1 MNKGW
6 IWSSIASVVI
16 IVAGIGSLSYIN
28 RTVPT
33 QLPNKPLLAGTT
45 TTTATQSTTGNKA
58 LKDIIFNTQ
67 KKVVMIEL
75 EDGSLGSGFLYNQQ
89 GDIITNAHVVAG
101 AVNVKV
107 KTADARTLA
116 GKVIGIGTD
125 MDIAVVRV
133 PELVGTEPLIL
144 AQKNN
149 ADVGDNVLAL
159 GSPLGLQNTI
169 TTGIISGLGRDFTID
184 PYVYTNLYQI
194 SAPIA
199 PGNSGGPL
207 VHADTGEVLGINSAM
222 ASESNTIGF
231 SIPVSEIEE
240 TVQKWSK
247 NPMKDVPTT
256 TSTSDDDADYD
267 MPSVQDEGQY
277 IVSYFYESL
286 SRQDYVTAYSLLGS
300 RWQSN
305 LSYADFRQGYINT
318 GEISIDSIIASKDGD
333 QVKVTVEITAEERKD
348 TSTAYSSYKLDY
360 ILAYENDI
368 LKILS
373 GKGDKVAYYPG

>member
-6 IWSSIASVVI
+6 IFSSIASVVI
-16 IVAGIGSLSYIN
+16 IAAGIGSFSYIN

-33 QLPNKPLLAGTT
+33 QLPNKPLLASKTAQTASQTNTGT
-45 TTTATQSTTGNKA
+45 ST
-58 LKDIIFNTQ
+58 LKDVIFKTQ

-75 EDGSLGSGFLYNQQ
+75 EDGSLGSGFLYNDQ
-89 GDIITNAHVVAG
+89 GDVITNAHVVAG
-101 AVNVKV
+101 ALNVKV
-107 KTADARTLA
+107 KTADARTLT

-125 MDIAVVRV
+125 TDIAVVRV
-133 PELVGTEPLIL
+133 PELVGTEPLKL
-144 AQKNN
+144 AQKGS

-169 TTGIISGLGRDFTID
+169 TTGIISGVGRDFTID

-207 VHADTGEVLGINSAM
+207 IHADTGEVLGINSAM

-231 SIPVSEIEE
+231 SIPVAEIQK
-240 TVQKWSK
+240 TVQNWSK
-247 NPMKDVPTT
+247 TPMKDVPTT
-256 TSTSDDDADYD
+256 SASSENVDDE
-267 MPSVQDEGQY
+267 MPSVQDEAQY

-286 SRQDYVTAYSLLGS
+286 SMQDYVTAYSLLGS

-318 GEISIDSIIASKDGD
+318 GAVSIDSIIATKDGD

-348 TSTAYSSYKLDY
+348 SGTVYSSYKLHY

-373 GKGDKVAYYPG
+373 GEGKKVSS

>member
-6 IWSSIASVVI
+6 MISSIVSVVVI
-16 IVAGIGSLSYIN
+16 AAGIGSLLYIN
-28 RTVPT
+28 HTVPQ
-33 QLPNKPLLAGTT
+33 QLPNKPLIAVAKTTTSAQTT
-45 TTTATQSTTGNKA
+45 TTNKA
-58 LKDIIFNTQ
+58 LKDVIFTAQ

-75 EDGSLGSGFLYNQQ
+75 EDGSLGSGFLYNKQ
-89 GDIITNAHVVAG
+89 GDVITNAHVVAG
-101 AVNVKV
+101 ALNVKV
-107 KTADARTLA
+107 KTADARTLD

-133 PELVGTEPLIL
+133 PDLAGTEPLPL
-144 AQKNN
+144 AQKDS

-207 VHADTGEVLGINSAM
+207 IHADTGEVLGINSAM
-222 ASESNTIGF
+222 ASEANTIGF
-231 SIPVSEIEE
+231 SIPVSEIQE

-247 NPMKDVPTT
+247 NPGKDLPDTAKSTT
-256 TSTSDDDADYD
+256 DVESDL
-267 MPSVQDEGQY
+267 PSVQDDAEY
-277 IVSYFYESL
+277 VVRYFYESL
-286 SRQDYVTAYSLLGS
+286 SMQDYVTAYSLLGS

-318 GEISIDSIIASKDGD
+318 GDVSIDSIISTKDGN
-333 QVKVTVEITAEERKD
+333 QVKVSIEITAEERKD
-348 TSTAYSSYKLDY
+348 TGTVYTSYRSDY
-360 ILAYENDI
+360 VLAYENDI

-373 GKGDKVAYYPG
+373 GTGQKVDS

>member
-6 IWSSIASVVI
+6 IFSSIASVVI
-16 IVAGIGSLSYIN
+16 IAAGIGSFSYIN

-33 QLPNKPLLAGTT
+33 QLPNKPLLAS
-45 TTTATQSTTGNKA
+45 TTAQTASQTNTGTST
-58 LKDIIFNTQ
+58 LKDVIFNTQ

-75 EDGSLGSGFLYNQQ
+75 EDGSLGSGFLYNDQ
-89 GDIITNAHVVAG
+89 GDVITNAHVVAG
-101 AVNVKV
+101 ALNVKV
-107 KTADARTLA
+107 KTADARTLT

-125 MDIAVVRV
+125 TDIAVVRV
-133 PELVGTEPLIL
+133 PELVGTEPLKL
-144 AQKNN
+144 AQKGS

-169 TTGIISGLGRDFTID
+169 TTGIISGVGRDFTID

-207 VHADTGEVLGINSAM
+207 IHADTGEVLGINSAM

-231 SIPVSEIEE
+231 SIPVAEIQK
-240 TVQKWSK
+240 TVQNWSK
-247 NPMKDVPTT
+247 TPMKDVPTT
-256 TSTSDDDADYD
+256 SASSENVDDE
-267 MPSVQDEGQY
+267 MPSVQDEAQY

-286 SRQDYVTAYSLLGS
+286 SIQDYVTAYSLLGS

-318 GEISIDSIIASKDGD
+318 GAVSMDSIIATKDGE

-348 TSTAYSSYKLDY
+348 SGTVYSSYKLHY

-373 GKGDKVAYYPG
+373 GEGKKVSS

>member
-1 MNKGW
+1 MNKAW
-6 IWSSIASVVI
+6 IVSSIASVVI
-16 IVAGIGSLSYIN
+16 VAAGIGSFMYIN
-28 RTVPT
+28 RTVPA
-33 QLPNKPLLAGTT
+33 QLPNKPLVATVTT
-45 TTTATQSTTGNKA
+45 KATQASKGNPA
-58 LKDIIFNTQ
+58 LKDVIFNTQ

-75 EDGSLGSGFLYNQQ
+75 DDGSLGSGFLYNKQ

-101 AVNVKV
+101 ALNVKV
-107 KTADARTLA
+107 KTADARTLD

-133 PELVGTEPLIL
+133 PELADTEPLAL
-144 AQKNN
+144 AQNSN

-169 TTGIISGLGRDFTID
+169 TTGIISGVGRDFTID

-207 VHADTGEVLGINSAM
+207 IHADTGEVLGINSAM

-231 SIPVSEIEE
+231 SIPVSEIQE

-247 NPMKDVPTT
+247 NPGKDLPK
-256 TSTSDDDADYD
+256 TSKPATDTVSDA
-267 MPSVQDEGQY
+267 PSVQDDAQY

-286 SRQDYVTAYSLLGS
+286 SMQDYVTAYSLLGS

-305 LSYADFRQGYINT
+305 LSYADFRQGYIQT
-318 GEISIDSIIASKDGD
+318 GEVSIDSIIASKDGD

-348 TSTAYSSYKLDY
+348 TGTVYSSYKIDY
-360 ILAYENDI
+360 VLGYENDI

-373 GKGDKVAYYPG
+373 GEGKKLTS

>member
-6 IWSSIASVVI
+6 IFSSIASVVI
-16 IVAGIGSLSYIN
+16 IAAGIGSFSYIN

-33 QLPNKPLLAGTT
+33 QLPNKPLLAS
-45 TTTATQSTTGNKA
+45 TTAQTASQTNTGTST
-58 LKDIIFNTQ
+58 LKDVIFNTQ

-75 EDGSLGSGFLYNQQ
+75 EDGSLGSGFLYNDQ
-89 GDIITNAHVVAG
+89 GDVITNAHVVAG
-101 AVNVKV
+101 ALNVKV
-107 KTADARTLA
+107 KTADARTLT

-125 MDIAVVRV
+125 TDIAVVRV
-133 PELVGTEPLIL
+133 PELVGTEPLKL
-144 AQKNN
+144 AQKGS

-169 TTGIISGLGRDFTID
+169 TTGIISGVGRDFTID

-207 VHADTGEVLGINSAM
+207 IHADTGEVLGINSAM

-231 SIPVSEIEE
+231 SIPVAEIQK
-240 TVQKWSK
+240 TVQNWSK
-247 NPMKDVPTT
+247 TPMKDVPTT
-256 TSTSDDDADYD
+256 SASSENVDDE
-267 MPSVQDEGQY
+267 MPSVQDEAQY

-286 SRQDYVTAYSLLGS
+286 SMQDYVTAYSLLGS

-318 GEISIDSIIASKDGD
+318 GTVSMDSIIATKDGE

-348 TSTAYSSYKLDY
+348 SGTVYSSYKLHY

-373 GKGDKVAYYPG
+373 GEGKKVSS

>member
-1 MNKGW
+1 MNKRW
-6 IWSSIASVVI
+6 IFSSIASIVI
-16 IVAGIGSLSYIN
+16 IAAGIGSFSYIN

-45 TTTATQSTTGNKA
+45 ASTATQTNTNSST
-58 LKDIIFNTQ
+58 LKDVIFNTQ

-75 EDGSLGSGFLYNQQ
+75 EDGSLGSGFLYNEQ

-101 AVNVKV
+101 AQNVKV

-133 PELVGTEPLIL
+133 SELVGTEPLKL
-144 AQKNN
+144 AQKDS

-169 TTGIISGLGRDFTID
+169 TTGIISGVGRDFTID

-207 VHADTGEVLGINSAM
+207 IHADTGEVLGINSAM

-231 SIPVSEIEE
+231 SIPVAEIQQ
-240 TVQKWSK
+240 TVQNWSK
-247 NPMKDVPTT
+247 NPMKELPV
-256 TSTSDDDADYD
+256 TSASSEEVDYD
-267 MPSVQDEGQY
+267 MPSIQDEAQY

-300 RWQSN
+300 RWQGN
-305 LSYADFRQGYINT
+305 LSYADFRQGYIKT
-318 GEISIDSIIASKDGD
+318 GEVAIDSIIASKDGD
-333 QVKVTVEITAEERKD
+333 QVKVTVEITAEERED
-348 TSTAYSSYKLDY
+348 AGAIYSSYKLNY
-360 ILAYENDI
+360 IVAYENDI

-373 GKGDKVAYYPG
+373 GKGEKTASYSG

>member
-1 MNKGW
+1 MNKAW
-6 IWSSIASVVI
+6 IFSSIASVVI
-16 IVAGIGSLSYIN
+16 IVAGIGSFSYIN

-33 QLPNKPLLAGTT
+33 QLPNKPLLAS
-45 TTTATQSTTGNKA
+45 TTAQTTSQTNTGTST
-58 LKDIIFNTQ
+58 LKDVIFNTQ

-75 EDGSLGSGFLYNQQ
+75 EDGSLGSGFLYNDQ
-89 GDIITNAHVVAG
+89 GDVITNAHVVAG
-101 AVNVKV
+101 ALNVKV
-107 KTADARTLA
+107 KTADARTLT

-125 MDIAVVRV
+125 TDIAVVRV
-133 PELVGTEPLIL
+133 PELVGTEPLKL
-144 AQKNN
+144 AQKGS

-169 TTGIISGLGRDFTID
+169 TTGIISGVGRDFTID

-207 VHADTGEVLGINSAM
+207 IHADTGEVLGINSAM

-231 SIPVSEIEE
+231 SIPVAEIQK
-240 TVQKWSK
+240 TVQNWSK
-247 NPMKDVPTT
+247 TPMKDVPTT
-256 TSTSDDDADYD
+256 SASSENVDDE
-267 MPSVQDEGQY
+267 MPSVQDEAQY

-286 SRQDYVTAYSLLGS
+286 SMQDYVTAYSLLGS

-318 GEISIDSIIASKDGD
+318 GAVSMDSIIATKDGE

-348 TSTAYSSYKLDY
+348 SGTVYSSYKLHY

-373 GKGDKVAYYPG
+373 GEGKKVSS

>member
-1 MNKGW
+1 MNKSW
-6 IWSSIASVVI
+6 IVSSIASVVI
-16 IVAGIGSLSYIN
+16 VAAGIGSFMYIN
-28 RTVPT
+28 RTVPA
-33 QLPNKPLLAGTT
+33 QLPNKPLVATVTT
-45 TTTATQSTTGNKA
+45 KATQASKGNPA
-58 LKDIIFNTQ
+58 LKDVIFNTQ

-75 EDGSLGSGFLYNQQ
+75 DDGSLGSGFLYNKQ

-101 AVNVKV
+101 ALNVKV
-107 KTADARTLA
+107 KTADARTLD

-133 PELVGTEPLIL
+133 PKLADTEPLAL
-144 AQKNN
+144 AQNSN

-169 TTGIISGLGRDFTID
+169 TTGIISGVGRDFTID

-207 VHADTGEVLGINSAM
+207 IHADTGEVLGINSAM

-231 SIPVSEIEE
+231 SIPVSEIQE

-247 NPMKDVPTT
+247 NPGKDLPK
-256 TSTSDDDADYD
+256 TSKPATDTVSDA
-267 MPSVQDEGQY
+267 PSVQDDAQY
-277 IVSYFYESL
+277 IVNYFYESL
-286 SRQDYVTAYSLLGS
+286 SMQDYVTAYSLLGS

-305 LSYADFRQGYINT
+305 LSYADFRQGYIQT
-318 GEISIDSIIASKDGD
+318 GEVSIDSIIASKDGD

-348 TSTAYSSYKLDY
+348 SGTVYSSYKLDY
-360 ILAYENDI
+360 VLGYENDI

-373 GKGDKVAYYPG
+373 GEGKKLTS

>member
-1 MNKGW
+1 MNKAW
-6 IWSSIASVVI
+6 IVSSITSVVI
-16 IVAGIGSLSYIN
+16 VAAGIGSFMYIN
-28 RTVPT
+28 RTVPA
-33 QLPNKPLLAGTT
+33 QLPNKPLVATVTT
-45 TTTATQSTTGNKA
+45 KATQASKGNPA
-58 LKDIIFNTQ
+58 LKDVIFNTQ

-75 EDGSLGSGFLYNQQ
+75 DDGSLGSGFLYNKQ

-101 AVNVKV
+101 ALNVKV
-107 KTADARTLA
+107 KTADARTLD

-133 PELVGTEPLIL
+133 PELADTEPLSL
-144 AQKNN
+144 AQNSN

-169 TTGIISGLGRDFTID
+169 TTGIISGVGRDFTID

-207 VHADTGEVLGINSAM
+207 IHADTGEVLGINSAM

-231 SIPVSEIEE
+231 SIPVSEIQE

-247 NPMKDVPTT
+247 NPGKDLPK
-256 TSTSDDDADYD
+256 TSKPATDTVSDA
-267 MPSVQDEGQY
+267 PSVQDDAQY

-286 SRQDYVTAYSLLGS
+286 SMQDYVTAYSLLGS

-305 LSYADFRQGYINT
+305 LSYADFRQGYIQT
-318 GEISIDSIIASKDGD
+318 GEVSIDSIIASKDGD

-348 TSTAYSSYKLDY
+348 TGTVYSSYKLDY
-360 ILAYENDI
+360 VLGYENDI

-373 GKGDKVAYYPG
+373 GEGKKLTS

>member
-6 IWSSIASVVI
+6 IFSGISSVVI
-16 IVAGIGSLSYIN
+16 IVAGIGSFSYIN

-33 QLPNKPLLAGTT
+33 QLPNKPLLAS
-45 TTTATQSTTGNKA
+45 TTAQTASQKNTGTST
-58 LKDIIFNTQ
+58 LKDVIFNTQ

-75 EDGSLGSGFLYNQQ
+75 ENGSLGSGFLYNDQ
-89 GDIITNAHVVAG
+89 GDVITNAHVVAG
-101 AVNVKV
+101 ALNVKV
-107 KTADARTLA
+107 KTADARTLT

-133 PELVGTEPLIL
+133 PELVGTEPLKL
-144 AQKNN
+144 AQKGS

-169 TTGIISGLGRDFTID
+169 TTGIISGVGRDFTID
-184 PYVYTNLYQI
+184 PYIYTNLYQI

-207 VHADTGEVLGINSAM
+207 IHADTGEVLGINSAM

-231 SIPVSEIEE
+231 SIPVAEIQK
-240 TVQKWSK
+240 TVQNWSK
-247 NPMKDVPTT
+247 TPMKDVPTT
-256 TSTSDDDADYD
+256 SASSENVDDE
-267 MPSVQDEGQY
+267 MPSVQDEAQY

-286 SRQDYVTAYSLLGS
+286 SMQDYVTAYSLLGS

-305 LSYADFRQGYINT
+305 LSYADFRQGYIHT
-318 GEISIDSIIASKDGD
+318 GAVSIDSIIASKDGD
-333 QVKVTVEITAEERKD
+333 QVNVTVEITAEERKD
-348 TSTAYSSYKLDY
+348 SGTVYSSYKLNY

-368 LKILS
+368 LKMLS
-373 GKGDKVAYYPG
+373 GKGQKVSS

>member
-1 MNKGW
+1 MNKAW
-6 IWSSIASVVI
+6 IVSSIASVVI
-16 IVAGIGSLSYIN
+16 VAAGIGSFMYIN
-28 RTVPT
+28 RTVPA
-33 QLPNKPLLAGTT
+33 QLPNTPLVATVTT
-45 TTTATQSTTGNKA
+45 KATQASKGNPA
-58 LKDIIFNTQ
+58 LKDVIFNTQ
-67 KKVVMIEL
+67 KKVVMIDL
-75 EDGSLGSGFLYNQQ
+75 DDGSLGSGFLYNKQ

-101 AVNVKV
+101 ALNVKV
-107 KTADARTLA
+107 KTADARTLD

-133 PELVGTEPLIL
+133 PELADTEPLAL
-144 AQKNN
+144 AQNSN

-169 TTGIISGLGRDFTID
+169 TTGIISGVGRDFTID

-207 VHADTGEVLGINSAM
+207 IHADTGEVLGINSAM

-231 SIPVSEIEE
+231 SIPVSEIQE

-247 NPMKDVPTT
+247 NPGKDLPK
-256 TSTSDDDADYD
+256 TSKPATDTVSDA
-267 MPSVQDEGQY
+267 PSVQDDAQY

-286 SRQDYVTAYSLLGS
+286 SMQDYVTAYSLLGS

-305 LSYADFRQGYINT
+305 LSYADFRQGYIQT
-318 GEISIDSIIASKDGD
+318 GEVSIDSIIASKDGD

-348 TSTAYSSYKLDY
+348 SGTVYSSYKLDY
-360 ILAYENDI
+360 VLGYENDI

-373 GKGDKVAYYPG
+373 GEGKKLTS

>member
-6 IWSSIASVVI
+6 IFSSIASVVI
-16 IVAGIGSLSYIN
+16 IAAGIGSFSYIN

-33 QLPNKPLLAGTT
+33 QLPNKPLLAS
-45 TTTATQSTTGNKA
+45 TTAQTASQTNTGTST
-58 LKDIIFNTQ
+58 LKDVIFNTQ

-75 EDGSLGSGFLYNQQ
+75 EDGSLGSGFLYNDQ
-89 GDIITNAHVVAG
+89 GDVITNAHVVAG
-101 AVNVKV
+101 ALNVKV
-107 KTADARTLA
+107 KTADARTLT

-125 MDIAVVRV
+125 TDIAVVRV
-133 PELVGTEPLIL
+133 PELVGTEPLKL
-144 AQKNN
+144 AQKGS

-169 TTGIISGLGRDFTID
+169 TTGIISGVGRDFTID

-207 VHADTGEVLGINSAM
+207 IHADTGEVLGINSAM

-231 SIPVSEIEE
+231 SIPVAEIQK
-240 TVQKWSK
+240 TVQNWSK
-247 NPMKDVPTT
+247 TPMKDVPTT
-256 TSTSDDDADYD
+256 SASSENVDDE
-267 MPSVQDEGQY
+267 MPSVQDEAQY

-286 SRQDYVTAYSLLGS
+286 SMQDYVTAYSLLGS

-318 GEISIDSIIASKDGD
+318 GAVSIDSIIATKDGE

-348 TSTAYSSYKLDY
+348 SGTVYSSYKLHY

-368 LKILS
+368 LRILS
-373 GKGDKVAYYPG
+373 GEGKKMSS

>member
-6 IWSSIASVVI
+6 IFSSIASVVI
-16 IVAGIGSLSYIN
+16 IAAGIGSFSYIN

-33 QLPNKPLLAGTT
+33 QLPNKPLLAS
-45 TTTATQSTTGNKA
+45 TTAQTASQTNTGTST
-58 LKDIIFNTQ
+58 LKDVIFNTQ

-75 EDGSLGSGFLYNQQ
+75 EDGSLGSGFLYNDQ
-89 GDIITNAHVVAG
+89 GDVITNAHVVAG
-101 AVNVKV
+101 ALNVKV
-107 KTADARTLA
+107 KTADARTLT

-125 MDIAVVRV
+125 TDIAVVRV
-133 PELVGTEPLIL
+133 PELVGTEPLKL
-144 AQKNN
+144 AQKGS

-169 TTGIISGLGRDFTID
+169 TTGIISGVGRDFTID

-207 VHADTGEVLGINSAM
+207 IHADTGEVLGINSAM

-231 SIPVSEIEE
+231 SIPVAEIQK
-240 TVQKWSK
+240 TVQNWSK
-247 NPMKDVPTT
+247 TPMKDVPTT
-256 TSTSDDDADYD
+256 SASSENVDDE
-267 MPSVQDEGQY
+267 MPSVQDEAQY

-286 SRQDYVTAYSLLGS
+286 SMQDYVTAYSLLGS

-318 GEISIDSIIASKDGD
+318 GAVSIDSIIATKDGE

-348 TSTAYSSYKLDY
+348 SGNVYSSYKLHY

-373 GKGDKVAYYPG
+373 GEGKKVSS

>member
-6 IWSSIASVVI
+6 IFSSIVSVVI
-16 IVAGIGSLSYIN
+16 IAAGIGSFSYIN

-33 QLPNKPLLAGTT
+33 QLPNKPLLAS
-45 TTTATQSTTGNKA
+45 TTAQTASQTNTGTST
-58 LKDIIFNTQ
+58 LKDVIFNTQ

-75 EDGSLGSGFLYNQQ
+75 EDGSLGSGFLYNDQ
-89 GDIITNAHVVAG
+89 GDVITNAHVVAG
-101 AVNVKV
+101 ALNVKV
-107 KTADARTLA
+107 KTADARTLT

-125 MDIAVVRV
+125 TDIAVVRV
-133 PELVGTEPLIL
+133 PELVGTEPLKL
-144 AQKNN
+144 AQKGS

-169 TTGIISGLGRDFTID
+169 TTGIISGVGRDFTID

-207 VHADTGEVLGINSAM
+207 IHADTGEVLGINSAM

-231 SIPVSEIEE
+231 SIPVAEIQK
-240 TVQKWSK
+240 TVQNWSK
-247 NPMKDVPTT
+247 TPMKDVPTT
-256 TSTSDDDADYD
+256 SASSENVDDE
-267 MPSVQDEGQY
+267 MPSVQDEAQY

-286 SRQDYVTAYSLLGS
+286 SMQDYVTAYSLLGS

-318 GEISIDSIIASKDGD
+318 GAVSMDSIIATKDGE

-348 TSTAYSSYKLDY
+348 SGTVYSSYKLHY

-373 GKGDKVAYYPG
+373 GEGKKVSS

>member
-6 IWSSIASVVI
+6 IFSSIVSVVI
-16 IVAGIGSLSYIN
+16 IAAGIGSFSYIN

-33 QLPNKPLLAGTT
+33 QLPNKPLLAS
-45 TTTATQSTTGNKA
+45 TTAQTASQTNTGTST
-58 LKDIIFNTQ
+58 LKDVIFNTQ

-75 EDGSLGSGFLYNQQ
+75 EDGSLGSGFLYNDQ
-89 GDIITNAHVVAG
+89 GDVITNAHVVAG
-101 AVNVKV
+101 ALNVKV
-107 KTADARTLA
+107 KTADARTLT

-125 MDIAVVRV
+125 TDIAVVRV
-133 PELVGTEPLIL
+133 PELVGTEPLKL
-144 AQKNN
+144 AQKGS

-169 TTGIISGLGRDFTID
+169 TTGIISGVGRDFTID

-207 VHADTGEVLGINSAM
+207 IHADTGEVLGINSAM

-231 SIPVSEIEE
+231 SIPVAEIQK
-240 TVQKWSK
+240 TVQNWSK
-247 NPMKDVPTT
+247 TPMKDVPTT
-256 TSTSDDDADYD
+256 SASSENVDDE
-267 MPSVQDEGQY
+267 MPSVQDEAQY

-286 SRQDYVTAYSLLGS
+286 SMQDYVTAYSLLGS

-318 GEISIDSIIASKDGD
+318 GAVSIDSIIATKDGE

-348 TSTAYSSYKLDY
+348 SGTVYSSYKLHY

-373 GKGDKVAYYPG
+373 GEGKKVGS

>member
-1 MNKGW
+1 MNKAW
-6 IWSSIASVVI
+6 IFSSIASVVI
-16 IVAGIGSLSYIN
+16 IAAGIGSFSYIN

-33 QLPNKPLLAGTT
+33 QLPNKPLLAS
-45 TTTATQSTTGNKA
+45 TTAQTASQTNTGTST
-58 LKDIIFNTQ
+58 LKDVIFNTQ

-75 EDGSLGSGFLYNQQ
+75 EDGSLGSGFLYNDQ
-89 GDIITNAHVVAG
+89 GDVITNAHVVAG
-101 AVNVKV
+101 ALNVKV
-107 KTADARTLA
+107 KTADARTLT

-125 MDIAVVRV
+125 TDIAVVRV
-133 PELVGTEPLIL
+133 PELVGTEPLKL
-144 AQKNN
+144 AQKGS

-169 TTGIISGLGRDFTID
+169 TTGIISGVGRDFTID

-207 VHADTGEVLGINSAM
+207 IHADTGEVLGINSAM

-231 SIPVSEIEE
+231 SIPVAEIQK
-240 TVQKWSK
+240 TVQNWSK
-247 NPMKDVPTT
+247 TPMKDVPTT
-256 TSTSDDDADYD
+256 SASSENVDDE
-267 MPSVQDEGQY
+267 MPSVQDEAQY

-286 SRQDYVTAYSLLGS
+286 SMQDYVTAYSLLGS

-318 GEISIDSIIASKDGD
+318 GAVSIDSIIATKDGE

-348 TSTAYSSYKLDY
+348 SGTVYSSYKLHY

-373 GKGDKVAYYPG
+373 GEGKKVSS

>member
-1 MNKGW
+1 MNKAW
-6 IWSSIASVVI
+6 IVSSLASVVI
-16 IVAGIGSLSYIN
+16 VAAGIGSFMYIN
-28 RTVPT
+28 RTVPA
-33 QLPNKPLLAGTT
+33 QLPNKPLVATAT
-45 TTTATQSTTGNKA
+45 PTATQASTGSPA
-58 LKDIIFNTQ
+58 LKDVIFNTQ

-75 EDGSLGSGFLYNQQ
+75 DDGSLGSGFLYNQQ

-101 AVNVKV
+101 ALNVKV
-107 KTADARTLA
+107 KTADARTLD

-133 PELVGTEPLIL
+133 PKLAGTEPLL
-144 AQKNN
+144 LSKNN
-149 ADVGDNVLAL
+149 TADVGDNVLAL

-207 VHADTGEVLGINSAM
+207 IHADTGEVLGINSAM

-231 SIPVSEIEE
+231 SIPVSEIQE

-247 NPMKDVPTT
+247 NPMKELPTT
-256 TSTSDDDADYD
+256 SASSEDVDYD
-267 MPSVQDEGQY
+267 MPSIEDEAQY

-286 SRQDYVTAYSLLGS
+286 SMQDYVTAYSLLGS

-305 LSYADFRQGYINT
+305 LSYADFRQGYIQT
-318 GEISIDSIIASKDGD
+318 GEVSIDSIIASKDGD

-348 TSTAYSSYKLDY
+348 TGTVYSSYKLNY
-360 ILAYENDI
+360 VLGYENDI

-373 GKGDKVAYYPG
+373 GKGTKSNS

>member
-6 IWSSIASVVI
+6 IFSSIASVVI
-16 IVAGIGSLSYIN
+16 IAAGIGSFSYIN

-33 QLPNKPLLAGTT
+33 QLPNKPLLAS
-45 TTTATQSTTGNKA
+45 TTAQTASQTNTGTST
-58 LKDIIFNTQ
+58 LKDVIFNTQ

-75 EDGSLGSGFLYNQQ
+75 EDGSLGSGFLYNDQ
-89 GDIITNAHVVAG
+89 GDVITNAHVVAG
-101 AVNVKV
+101 ALNVKV
-107 KTADARTLA
+107 KTADARTLT

-125 MDIAVVRV
+125 TDIAVVRV
-133 PELVGTEPLIL
+133 PELVGTEPLKL
-144 AQKNN
+144 AQKGS

-169 TTGIISGLGRDFTID
+169 TTGIISGVGRDFTID

-207 VHADTGEVLGINSAM
+207 IHADTGEVLGINSAM

-231 SIPVSEIEE
+231 SIPVAEIQK
-240 TVQKWSK
+240 TVQNWSK
-247 NPMKDVPTT
+247 TPMKDVPTT
-256 TSTSDDDADYD
+256 SASSENVDDE
-267 MPSVQDEGQY
+267 MPSVQDEAQY

-286 SRQDYVTAYSLLGS
+286 SMQDYVTAYSLLGS

-318 GEISIDSIIASKDGD
+318 GAVSMDSIIATKDGE

-348 TSTAYSSYKLDY
+348 SGTVYSSYKLHY

-373 GKGDKVAYYPG
+373 GEGKKVSS

>member
-1 MNKGW
+1 MNKAW
-6 IWSSIASVVI
+6 IVSSIASVVI
-16 IVAGIGSLSYIN
+16 VAAGIGSFMYIN
-28 RTVPT
+28 RTVPA
-33 QLPNKPLLAGTT
+33 QLPNKPLVATVTT
-45 TTTATQSTTGNKA
+45 KATQASKGNPA
-58 LKDIIFNTQ
+58 LKDVIFNTQ

-75 EDGSLGSGFLYNQQ
+75 DDGSLGSGFLYNKQ

-101 AVNVKV
+101 ALNVKV
-107 KTADARTLA
+107 KTADARTLD

-133 PELVGTEPLIL
+133 PELADTEPLSL
-144 AQKNN
+144 AQNSN

-169 TTGIISGLGRDFTID
+169 TTGIISGVGRDFTID

-207 VHADTGEVLGINSAM
+207 IHADTGEVLGINSAM

-231 SIPVSEIEE
+231 SIPVSEIQE

-247 NPMKDVPTT
+247 NPGKDLPK
-256 TSTSDDDADYD
+256 TSKPATDTVSDA
-267 MPSVQDEGQY
+267 PSVQDDAQY

-286 SRQDYVTAYSLLGS
+286 SMQDYVTAYSLLGS

-305 LSYADFRQGYINT
+305 LSYADFRQGYIQT
-318 GEISIDSIIASKDGD
+318 GEVSIDSIIASKDGD

-348 TSTAYSSYKLDY
+348 SGTVYSSYKLDY
-360 ILAYENDI
+360 VLGYENDI

-373 GKGDKVAYYPG
+373 GEGKKLTS

>member
-6 IWSSIASVVI
+6 IFSSIASVVI
-16 IVAGIGSLSYIN
+16 IAAGIGSFSYIN

-33 QLPNKPLLAGTT
+33 QLPNKPLLASTNAQTASQTNTGT
-45 TTTATQSTTGNKA
+45 ST
-58 LKDIIFNTQ
+58 LKDVIFNTQ

-75 EDGSLGSGFLYNQQ
+75 EDGSLGSGFLYNDQ
-89 GDIITNAHVVAG
+89 GDVITNAHVVAG
-101 AVNVKV
+101 ALNVKV
-107 KTADARTLA
+107 KTADARTLT

-125 MDIAVVRV
+125 TDIAVVRV
-133 PELVGTEPLIL
+133 PELVGTEPLKL
-144 AQKNN
+144 AQKGS

-169 TTGIISGLGRDFTID
+169 TTGIISGVGRDFTID

-207 VHADTGEVLGINSAM
+207 IHADTGEVLGINSAM

-231 SIPVSEIEE
+231 SIPVAEIQK
-240 TVQKWSK
+240 TVQNWSK
-247 NPMKDVPTT
+247 TPMKDVPTT
-256 TSTSDDDADYD
+256 SASSENVDDE
-267 MPSVQDEGQY
+267 MPSVQDEAQY

-286 SRQDYVTAYSLLGS
+286 SMQDYVTAYSLLGS

-318 GEISIDSIIASKDGD
+318 GAVSIDSIIATKDGE

-348 TSTAYSSYKLDY
+348 SGTVYSSYKLHY

-373 GKGDKVAYYPG
+373 GEGKKVSS

>member
-1 MNKGW
+1 MNKAW
-6 IWSSIASVVI
+6 IVSSIASVVI
-16 IVAGIGSLSYIN
+16 VAAGIGSFMYIN
-28 RTVPT
+28 RTVPA
-33 QLPNKPLLAGTT
+33 QLPNKPLVATVTT
-45 TTTATQSTTGNKA
+45 KATQASKGNPA
-58 LKDIIFNTQ
+58 LKDVIFNTQ

-75 EDGSLGSGFLYNQQ
+75 DDGSLGSGFLYNKQ

-101 AVNVKV
+101 ALNVKV
-107 KTADARTLA
+107 KTADARTLD

-133 PELVGTEPLIL
+133 PELADTEPLAL
-144 AQKNN
+144 AQNSN

-169 TTGIISGLGRDFTID
+169 TTGIISGVGRDFTID

-207 VHADTGEVLGINSAM
+207 IHADTGEVLGINSAM

-231 SIPVSEIEE
+231 SIPVSEIQE

-247 NPMKDVPTT
+247 NPGKDLPK
-256 TSTSDDDADYD
+256 TSKPATDTVSDA
-267 MPSVQDEGQY
+267 PSVQDDAQY

-286 SRQDYVTAYSLLGS
+286 SMQDYVTAYSLLGS

-305 LSYADFRQGYINT
+305 LSYADFRQGYIQT
-318 GEISIDSIIASKDGD
+318 GEVSIDSIIASKDGD

-348 TSTAYSSYKLDY
+348 SGTVYSSYKLDY
-360 ILAYENDI
+360 VLGYENDI

-373 GKGDKVAYYPG
+373 GEGKKLTS

>member
-6 IWSSIASVVI
+6 IFSSIASVVI
-16 IVAGIGSLSYIN
+16 IAAGIGSFSYIN

-33 QLPNKPLLAGTT
+33 QLPNKPLLAS
-45 TTTATQSTTGNKA
+45 TTAQTASQTNTGTST
-58 LKDIIFNTQ
+58 LKDVIFNTQ

-75 EDGSLGSGFLYNQQ
+75 EDGSLGSGFLYNDQ
-89 GDIITNAHVVAG
+89 GDVITNAHVVAG
-101 AVNVKV
+101 ALNVKV
-107 KTADARTLA
+107 KTADARTLT

-125 MDIAVVRV
+125 TDIAVVRV
-133 PELVGTEPLIL
+133 PELVGTEPLKL
-144 AQKNN
+144 AQKGS

-169 TTGIISGLGRDFTID
+169 TTGIISGVGRDFTID

-207 VHADTGEVLGINSAM
+207 IHADTGEVLGINSAM

-231 SIPVSEIEE
+231 SIPVAEIQK
-240 TVQKWSK
+240 TVQNWSK
-247 NPMKDVPTT
+247 TPMKDVPTT
-256 TSTSDDDADYD
+256 SASSENVDDE
-267 MPSVQDEGQY
+267 MPSVQDEAQY

-286 SRQDYVTAYSLLGS
+286 SMQDYVTAYSLLGS

-318 GEISIDSIIASKDGD
+318 GAVSIDSIIATKDGE

-348 TSTAYSSYKLDY
+348 SGTVYSSYKLHY

-373 GKGDKVAYYPG
+373 GEGKKVSS

>member
-1 MNKGW
+1 MNKAW
-6 IWSSIASVVI
+6 IFSSIASVVI
-16 IVAGIGSLSYIN
+16 IAAGIGSFSYIN

-33 QLPNKPLLAGTT
+33 QLPNKPLLAS
-45 TTTATQSTTGNKA
+45 TTAQTASQTNTGTSI
-58 LKDIIFNTQ
+58 LKDVIFNTQ

-75 EDGSLGSGFLYNQQ
+75 EDGSLGSGFLYNDQ
-89 GDIITNAHVVAG
+89 GDVITNAHVVAG
-101 AVNVKV
+101 ALNVKV
-107 KTADARTLA
+107 KTADARTLT

-125 MDIAVVRV
+125 TDIAVVRV
-133 PELVGTEPLIL
+133 PELVGTEPLKL
-144 AQKNN
+144 AQKGS

-169 TTGIISGLGRDFTID
+169 TTGIISGVGRDFTID

-207 VHADTGEVLGINSAM
+207 IHADTGEVLGINSAM

-231 SIPVSEIEE
+231 SIPVAEIQK
-240 TVQKWSK
+240 TVQNWSK
-247 NPMKDVPTT
+247 TPMKDVPTT
-256 TSTSDDDADYD
+256 FASSENVDDE
-267 MPSVQDEGQY
+267 MPSVQDEAQY

-286 SRQDYVTAYSLLGS
+286 SMQDYVTAYSLLGS

-318 GEISIDSIIASKDGD
+318 GAVSIDSIIATKDGD

-348 TSTAYSSYKLDY
+348 SGTVYSSYKLHY

-373 GKGDKVAYYPG
+373 GEGKKVSS

>member
-6 IWSSIASVVI
+6 IFSSIASVVI
-16 IVAGIGSLSYIN
+16 IAAGIGSFSYIN

-33 QLPNKPLLAGTT
+33 QLPNKPLLAS
-45 TTTATQSTTGNKA
+45 TTAQTASQTNTGTST
-58 LKDIIFNTQ
+58 LKDVIFNTQ

-75 EDGSLGSGFLYNQQ
+75 EDGSLGSGFLYNDQ
-89 GDIITNAHVVAG
+89 GDVITNAHVVAG
-101 AVNVKV
+101 ALNVKV
-107 KTADARTLA
+107 KTADARTLT

-125 MDIAVVRV
+125 TDIAVVRV
-133 PELVGTEPLIL
+133 PELVGVEPLKL
-144 AQKNN
+144 AQKGS

-169 TTGIISGLGRDFTID
+169 TTGIISGVGRDFTID

-207 VHADTGEVLGINSAM
+207 IHADTGEVLGINSAM

-231 SIPVSEIEE
+231 SIPVAEIQK
-240 TVQKWSK
+240 TVQNWSK
-247 NPMKDVPTT
+247 TPMKDVPTT
-256 TSTSDDDADYD
+256 SASSENVDDE
-267 MPSVQDEGQY
+267 MPSVQDEAQY

-286 SRQDYVTAYSLLGS
+286 SMQDYVTAYSLLGS

-318 GEISIDSIIASKDGD
+318 GTVSIDSIIATKDGE

-348 TSTAYSSYKLDY
+348 SGTVYSSYKLHY

-373 GKGDKVAYYPG
+373 GEGKKVSS

>member
-1 MNKGW
+1 MNKRW
-6 IWSSIASVVI
+6 IFSSIASIVI
-16 IVAGIGSLSYIN
+16 VAAGIGSFSYIN

-33 QLPNKPLLAGTT
+33 QLPNKSLLAGTT
-45 TTTATQSTTGNKA
+45 ASTATQTNTNNST
-58 LKDIIFNTQ
+58 LKDVIFNTQ

-75 EDGSLGSGFLYNQQ
+75 EDGSLGSGFLYNEQ

-101 AVNVKV
+101 AQNVKV

-133 PELVGTEPLIL
+133 SELVGTEPLKL
-144 AQKNN
+144 AQKDS

-169 TTGIISGLGRDFTID
+169 TTGIISGVGRDFTID

-207 VHADTGEVLGINSAM
+207 IHADTGEVLGINSAM

-231 SIPVSEIEE
+231 SIPVAEIQQ
-240 TVQKWSK
+240 TVQNWSK
-247 NPMKDVPTT
+247 NPMKELPV
-256 TSTSDDDADYD
+256 TSASSEEVDYD
-267 MPSVQDEGQY
+267 MPSIQDEAQY

-300 RWQSN
+300 RWQGN

-318 GEISIDSIIASKDGD
+318 GEVAIDSIIASKDGD
-333 QVKVTVEITAEERKD
+333 QVKVTVEITAEERED
-348 TSTAYSSYKLDY
+348 AGAVYSSYKLNY
-360 ILAYENDI
+360 IVAYENDI

-373 GKGDKVAYYPG
+373 GKGEKTASYSG

>member
-1 MNKGW
+1 MNKSW
-6 IWSSIASVVI
+6 IVSSIASVVI
-16 IVAGIGSLSYIN
+16 VAAGIGSFMYIN
-28 RTVPT
+28 RTVPA
-33 QLPNKPLLAGTT
+33 QLPNKPLVATVTT
-45 TTTATQSTTGNKA
+45 KATQTSKGNPA
-58 LKDIIFNTQ
+58 LKDVIFNTQ

-75 EDGSLGSGFLYNQQ
+75 DDGSLGSGFLYNKQ

-101 AVNVKV
+101 ALNVKV
-107 KTADARTLA
+107 KTADARTLD

-133 PELVGTEPLIL
+133 PELADTEPLSL
-144 AQKNN
+144 AQNSN

-169 TTGIISGLGRDFTID
+169 TTGIISGVGRDFTID

-207 VHADTGEVLGINSAM
+207 IHADTGEVLGINSAM

-231 SIPVSEIEE
+231 SIPVSEIQE

-247 NPMKDVPTT
+247 NPGKDLPK
-256 TSTSDDDADYD
+256 TSKPATDTVSDA
-267 MPSVQDEGQY
+267 PSVQDDAQY

-286 SRQDYVTAYSLLGS
+286 SMQDYVTAYSLLGS

-305 LSYADFRQGYINT
+305 LSYADFRQGYIQT
-318 GEISIDSIIASKDGD
+318 GEVSIDSIIASKDGD

-348 TSTAYSSYKLDY
+348 SGTVYSSYKLDY
-360 ILAYENDI
+360 VLGYENDI

-373 GKGDKVAYYPG
+373 GEGKKLTS

>member
-1 MNKGW
+1 MNKAW
-6 IWSSIASVVI
+6 IVSSIASVVI
-16 IVAGIGSLSYIN
+16 VAAGIGSFMYIN
-28 RTVPT
+28 RTVPA
-33 QLPNKPLLAGTT
+33 QLPNKPLVATVTT
-45 TTTATQSTTGNKA
+45 KATQASKGNPA
-58 LKDIIFNTQ
+58 LKDVIFNTQ

-75 EDGSLGSGFLYNQQ
+75 DDGSLGSGFLYNKQ

-101 AVNVKV
+101 ALNVKV
-107 KTADARTLA
+107 KTADARTLD
-116 GKVIGIGTD
+116 GKVIGMGTD

-133 PELVGTEPLIL
+133 PELADTEPLAL
-144 AQKNN
+144 AQNSN

-169 TTGIISGLGRDFTID
+169 TTGIISGVGRDFTID

-207 VHADTGEVLGINSAM
+207 IHADTGEVLGINSAM

-231 SIPVSEIEE
+231 SIPVSEIQE

-247 NPMKDVPTT
+247 NPGKDLPK
-256 TSTSDDDADYD
+256 TSKPATDTVSDA
-267 MPSVQDEGQY
+267 PSVQDDAQY

-286 SRQDYVTAYSLLGS
+286 SMQDYVTAYSLLGS

-305 LSYADFRQGYINT
+305 LSYADFRQGYIQT
-318 GEISIDSIIASKDGD
+318 GEVSIDSIIASKDGD

-348 TSTAYSSYKLDY
+348 SGTVYSSYKLDY
-360 ILAYENDI
+360 VLGYENDI

-373 GKGDKVAYYPG
+373 GEGKKLTS

>member
-6 IWSSIASVVI
+6 IFSSIASVVI
-16 IVAGIGSLSYIN
+16 IAAGIGSFSYIN

-33 QLPNKPLLAGTT
+33 QLPNKPLLAS
-45 TTTATQSTTGNKA
+45 TTAQTASQTNTGTST
-58 LKDIIFNTQ
+58 LKDVIFNTQ

-75 EDGSLGSGFLYNQQ
+75 EDGSLGSGFLYNDQ
-89 GDIITNAHVVAG
+89 GDVITNAHVVAG
-101 AVNVKV
+101 ALNVKV
-107 KTADARTLA
+107 KTADARTLT
-116 GKVIGIGTD
+116 GKVIGLGTD
-125 MDIAVVRV
+125 TDIAVVRV
-133 PELVGTEPLIL
+133 PELVGTEPLKL
-144 AQKNN
+144 AQKGS

-169 TTGIISGLGRDFTID
+169 TTGIISGVGRDFTID

-207 VHADTGEVLGINSAM
+207 IHADTGEVLGINSAM

-231 SIPVSEIEE
+231 SIPVAEIQK
-240 TVQKWSK
+240 TVQNWSK
-247 NPMKDVPTT
+247 TPMKDVPTT
-256 TSTSDDDADYD
+256 SASSENVDDE
-267 MPSVQDEGQY
+267 MPSVQDEAQY

-286 SRQDYVTAYSLLGS
+286 SMQDYVTAYSLLGS

-318 GEISIDSIIASKDGD
+318 GAVSIDSIIATKDGE

-348 TSTAYSSYKLDY
+348 SGTVYSSYKLHY

-373 GKGDKVAYYPG
+373 GEGKKVSS

>member
-1 MNKGW
+1 MNKAW
-6 IWSSIASVVI
+6 IVSSIASVVI
-16 IVAGIGSLSYIN
+16 VAAGIGSFMYIN
-28 RTVPT
+28 RTVPA
-33 QLPNKPLLAGTT
+33 QLPNKPLVATVTT
-45 TTTATQSTTGNKA
+45 KATQTSKGNPA
-58 LKDIIFNTQ
+58 LKDVIFNTQ

-75 EDGSLGSGFLYNQQ
+75 DDGSLGSGFLYNKQ

-101 AVNVKV
+101 ALNVKV
-107 KTADARTLA
+107 KTADARTLD

-133 PELVGTEPLIL
+133 PELADTEPLAL
-144 AQKNN
+144 AQNSN

-169 TTGIISGLGRDFTID
+169 TTGIISGVGRDFTID

-207 VHADTGEVLGINSAM
+207 IHADTGEVLGINSAM
-222 ASESNTIGF
+222 ASEANTIGF
-231 SIPVSEIEE
+231 SIPVSEIQE

-247 NPMKDVPTT
+247 NPGKDLPK
-256 TSTSDDDADYD
+256 TSKPATDTVSDA
-267 MPSVQDEGQY
+267 PSVQDDAQY

-286 SRQDYVTAYSLLGS
+286 SMQDYVTAYSLLGS

-305 LSYADFRQGYINT
+305 LSYADFRQGYIQT
-318 GEISIDSIIASKDGD
+318 GEVSIDSIIASKDGD

-348 TSTAYSSYKLDY
+348 SGTVYSSYKLDY
-360 ILAYENDI
+360 VLGYENDI

-373 GKGDKVAYYPG
+373 GEGKKLTS

>member
-1 MNKGW
+1 MNKAW
-6 IWSSIASVVI
+6 IVSSIASVVI
-16 IVAGIGSLSYIN
+16 VAAGIGSFMYIN
-28 RTVPT
+28 RTVPA
-33 QLPNKPLLAGTT
+33 QLPNKPLVATVTT
-45 TTTATQSTTGNKA
+45 KATQASKGNPA
-58 LKDIIFNTQ
+58 LKDVIFNTQ
-67 KKVVMIEL
+67 KKVVIIEL
-75 EDGSLGSGFLYNQQ
+75 DDGSLGSGFLYNKQ

-101 AVNVKV
+101 ALNVKV
-107 KTADARTLA
+107 KTADARTLD

-133 PELVGTEPLIL
+133 PELADTEPLSL
-144 AQKNN
+144 AQNSN

-169 TTGIISGLGRDFTID
+169 TTGIISGVGRDFTID

-207 VHADTGEVLGINSAM
+207 IHADTGEVLGINSAM

-231 SIPVSEIEE
+231 SIPVSEIQE

-247 NPMKDVPTT
+247 NPGKDLPK
-256 TSTSDDDADYD
+256 TSKPATDTVSDA
-267 MPSVQDEGQY
+267 PSVQDDAQY

-286 SRQDYVTAYSLLGS
+286 SMQDYVTAYSLLGS

-305 LSYADFRQGYINT
+305 LSYADFRQGYIQT
-318 GEISIDSIIASKDGD
+318 GEVSIDSIIASKDGD

-348 TSTAYSSYKLDY
+348 SGTVYSSYKLDY
-360 ILAYENDI
+360 VLGYENDI

-373 GKGDKVAYYPG
+373 GEGEKLTS

>member
-1 MNKGW
+1 MNKAW
-6 IWSSIASVVI
+6 IFSSIASVVI
-16 IVAGIGSLSYIN
+16 IAAGIGSFSYIN

-33 QLPNKPLLAGTT
+33 QLPNKPLLAS
-45 TTTATQSTTGNKA
+45 TTAQTASQTNTGTST
-58 LKDIIFNTQ
+58 LKDVIFNTQ

-75 EDGSLGSGFLYNQQ
+75 EDGSLGSGFLYNDQ
-89 GDIITNAHVVAG
+89 GDVITNAHVVAG
-101 AVNVKV
+101 ALNVKV
-107 KTADARTLA
+107 KTADARTLT

-125 MDIAVVRV
+125 TDIAVVRV
-133 PELVGTEPLIL
+133 PELVGTEPLKL
-144 AQKNN
+144 AQKGS

-169 TTGIISGLGRDFTID
+169 TTGIISGVGRDFTID

-207 VHADTGEVLGINSAM
+207 IHADTGEVLGINSAM

-231 SIPVSEIEE
+231 SIPVAEIQK
-240 TVQKWSK
+240 TVQNWSK
-247 NPMKDVPTT
+247 TPMKDVPTT
-256 TSTSDDDADYD
+256 SASSENVDDE
-267 MPSVQDEGQY
+267 MPSVQDEAQY

-286 SRQDYVTAYSLLGS
+286 SMQDYVTAYSLLGS

-318 GEISIDSIIASKDGD
+318 GAVSMDSIIATKDGE

-348 TSTAYSSYKLDY
+348 SGTVYSSYKLHY

-373 GKGDKVAYYPG
+373 GEGKKVSS